1 MAGPIHTYGP
11 TCLLAD
17 EAGELSQLH
26 SLPAP
31 PEVRAHFFYVSSLP
45 IDDPL
50 APLPS
55 AAGQEAGN
63 ERAPPQPFAA
73 RDNIALEAAWQE
85 LRQTR
90 GAGTQNS
97 RPQTAQDAR
106 TGITVP
112 GREHVL
118 DSGLIGSR
126 GNSVNT
132 PTSFPEGQS
141 LRSRLERDT
150 SSPKSR
156 AGDDSRELNLG
167 SFASQRKRDRSSSM
181 KDSSPAKRRNSST
194 PEMDETDDGEEPGP
208 SIHATHSRDASISGS
223 PFARAPVSQRSH
235 SPLGRSVE
243 SLSLQD
249 GGHGE
254 IPRSSAAPQLAS
266 KPSKLRASLGPDE
279 MDQSSSRDGTE
290 STTPQSMIPVGVS
303 RLHLVELPNLKV
315 CWRYV
320 HVPFFFLSN
329 EFTDETHLLESPSRY
344 LKRDSRYMVLQEHHV
359 ARGDRSGEQARR
371 RIRVLEAMD

>member
-17 EAGELSQLH
+17 EADELSQLH

-31 PEVRAHFFYVSSLP
+31 PDVGAHFFYVSSLP

-55 AAGQEAGN
+55 AAGQATGN

-97 RPQTAQDAR
+97 RPQTAKDAR

-112 GREHVL
+112 GREHLL
-118 DSGLIGSR
+118 DSGLMGSR
-126 GNSVNT
+126 GNSVNS

-150 SSPKSR
+150 SNRKTR
-156 AGDDSRELNLG
+156 AGDDSREINLG
-167 SFASQRKRDRSSSM
+167 SFASQRKRDRSSTN
-181 KDSSPAKRRNSST
+181 SSPTKRRNSST
-194 PEMDETDDGEEPGP
+194 PEMDETDDGEERGP
-208 SIHATHSRDASISGS
+208 SIHATYSRDASISGS
-223 PFARAPVSQRSH
+223 PFARAPISQRSH

-243 SLSLQD
+243 SLSLRD
-249 GGHGE
+249 GAHGE
-254 IPRSSAAPQLAS
+254 IPRSSAAHQLAS
-266 KPSKLRASLGPDE
+266 KPSGLRESLGPDE
-279 MDQSSSRDGTE
+279 MAQSSSRDGTE

-303 RLHLVELPNLKV
+303 RLHLVDLPNLKV
-315 CWRYV
+315 C
-320 HVPFFFLSN
+320 
-329 EFTDETHLLESPSRY
+329 
-344 LKRDSRYMVLQEHHV
+344 
-359 ARGDRSGEQARR
+359 
-371 RIRVLEAMD
+371 